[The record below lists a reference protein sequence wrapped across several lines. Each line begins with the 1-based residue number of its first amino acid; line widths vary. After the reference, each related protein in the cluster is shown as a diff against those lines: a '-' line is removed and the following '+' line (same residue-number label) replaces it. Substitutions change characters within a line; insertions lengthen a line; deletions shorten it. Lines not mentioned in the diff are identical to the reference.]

1 MNCPLCEYKGLA
13 DDAINCPSCHADLS
27 VYLALDAVELSMQKQ
42 KKRTLLFII
51 LFFLA
56 FLACFVIYFIFATAP
71 ADDKS
76 AESAVYETQLKA
88 MQDKN
93 EQLSTANEALQ
104 SENAKLKEVKEEA
117 ASPKQLT
124 HVIKDGE
131 SLYFIAKKY
140 LGNGNLYPGI
150 ATDNGIENPDII
162 ITGTTLIIN
171 K

>member
-1 MNCPLCEYKGLA
+1 MNCPLCDYKGLA
-13 DDAINCPSCHADLS
+13 DDAMNCPSCHADLS

-56 FLACFVIYFIFATAP
+56 FMACFVIYFIFATATT
-71 ADDKS
+71 DDKS
-76 AESAVYETQLKA
+76 AELADYETQLQVMKA
-88 MQDKN
+88 KN
-93 EQLSTANEALQ
+93 QQLATTNEALQ
-104 SENAKLKEVKEEA
+104 SENIMLKEVKEEPE
-117 ASPKQLT
+117 SPKQIT

-131 SLYFIAKKY
+131 SLYFIAKTY

-150 ATDNGIENPDII
+150 ASDNGIENPDII
-162 ITGTTLIIN
+162 ISGTSLIIN